1 MGKILVIPDAER
13 LEEWIGF
20 AKEHDLGF
28 EVNEFFAPNLQNDP
42 EKREELIARYRSC
55 ELPKPLTMH
64 GSFHDVLIFSED
76 DEIRR
81 ISEKRVED
89 SIVTA
94 CRIGAEA
101 VVFHTNINPAINAE
115 SYRNRWVLYNCN
127 FWTRMCEKYPDIQ
140 IYLENMFEHT
150 PILLKDLCVRME
162 GVPNFGVTLDY
173 AHASLFGDDAEVWVK
188 ELAPYIR
195 HVHINDHDGIND
207 LHLAVG
213 AGVLNWEDFKELRQR
228 YFADATVLI
237 ETADL
242 EAQRESLKYLC
253 EKGMIPCQF

>member
-1 MGKILVIPDAER
+1 M
-13 LEEWIGF
+13 
-20 AKEHDLGF
+20 GF
-28 EVNEFFAPNLQNDP
+28 EVNDFFAPNLLNDA
-42 EKREELIARYRSC
+42 EKREELIARYQSC

-76 DEIRR
+76 DEIRK

-94 CRIGAEA
+94 QRIGAEA
-101 VVFHTNINPAINAE
+101 VIFHTNINPALNAE
-115 SYRNRWVLYNCN
+115 SYRGRWVLSNYE
-127 FWTRMCEKYPDIQ
+127 FFKRMCGKYPDIQ

-150 PILLKDLCVRME
+150 PILLKDLCIKME
-162 GVPNFGVTLDY
+162 GVSNFGVTLDY
-173 AHASLFGDDAEVWVK
+173 AHATLFGDDAEAWVK

-195 HVHINDHDGIND
+195 HVHINDHDGVND

-213 AGVLNWEDFKELRQR
+213 TGVLNWEEFKELQQR
-228 YFADATVLI
+228 FFADATVLI

-242 EAQRESLKYLC
+242 EAQRESLAYLRK
-253 EKGMIPCQF
+253 E